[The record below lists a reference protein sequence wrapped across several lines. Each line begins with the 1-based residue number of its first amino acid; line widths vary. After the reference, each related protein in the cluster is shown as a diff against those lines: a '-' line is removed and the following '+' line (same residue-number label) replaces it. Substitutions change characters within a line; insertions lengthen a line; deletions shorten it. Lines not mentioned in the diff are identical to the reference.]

1 MSRLLSTVS
10 AITFVAGSYA
20 NADVPKV
27 VADIAPI
34 HSLVSRVMDGVG
46 EPKLIVSN
54 ETSPHD
60 YRLRPADAEA
70 IEDANLVFWMG
81 EGLTPWMERALEALS
96 NDTDIVE
103 FLALEESTLLSFRE
117 GALFEAHDHS
127 DHDDHDDHAK
137 KDDHDDHDDHGHG
150 SKHHAFEW
158 AGLFEL
164 SPGTYSWSFT
174 KVDGNYADPAMK
186 MVILETTDI
195 EAAEEGAEELLEA
208 DSGTMK
214 ENSDNL
220 VAANTAYVLNFD
232 PAKDTT
238 VFAVN
243 ITTAG
248 KYAFF
253 TEHMPFEFEADEH
266 FFKDAS
272 GSDVEPIAQEPEGG
286 HHDHGHG
293 DHAGH
298 DDHDDHDDHAGHD
311 HGAFDPHAW
320 LSTNNAKTW
329 LNVIA
334 ARLSSIDPD
343 NAGAYFANASEA
355 RGEMDAL
362 DVEINAMLDPV
373 RGGKFVVFH
382 DAYQYFETVYDFPA
396 SGAISLGDASDPSA
410 ARVAEIANRIKSENI
425 ACVLSEPQFNAGLV
439 KTVMGGTDATTE
451 VIDPLGFGIVPGS
464 SLYPKLIRAMAQSLV
479 NCLK

>member
-10 AITFVAGSYA
+10 AITFIAGTYA
-20 NADVPKV
+20 SADIPKV

-46 EPKLIVSN
+46 EPKLIVPN

-70 IEDANLVFWMG
+70 IENANLVFWMG

-96 NDTDIVE
+96 NDTDIIE

-127 DHDDHDDHAK
+127 DHDDHDDH
-137 KDDHDDHDDHGHG
+137 
-150 SKHHAFEW
+150 
-158 AGLFEL
+158 
-164 SPGTYSWSFT
+164 
-174 KVDGNYADPAMK
+174 
-186 MVILETTDI
+186 
-195 EAAEEGAEELLEA
+195 
-208 DSGTMK
+208 
-214 ENSDNL
+214 
-220 VAANTAYVLNFD
+220 
-232 PAKDTT
+232 
-238 VFAVN
+238 
-243 ITTAG
+243 
-248 KYAFF
+248 
-253 TEHMPFEFEADEH
+253 
-266 FFKDAS
+266 
-272 GSDVEPIAQEPEGG
+272 
-286 HHDHGHG
+286 
-293 DHAGH
+293 
-298 DDHDDHDDHAGHD
+298 DDHAGHD
-311 HGAFDPHAW
+311 HGEYDPHAW

-362 DVEINAMLDPV
+362 DVEINTMLDPV

-451 VIDPLGFGIVPGS
+451 VIDPLGFGIEPGK